1 MAKKKKS
8 ADAGK
13 TAASFESSLA
23 DLESVVGELERGD
36 LSLDESLSTY
46 ESGVKHLRACYAAL
60 QKAEGQIRLLVDID
74 DAGNARLNKFA
85 SGQSSEADDVED
97 EIEDEDDFSDEDP
110 NEEST
115 LF

>member
-23 DLESVVGELERGD
+23 DLESVVSELERGD

-85 SGQSSEADDVED
+85 SGQSSEADEVED
-97 EIEDEDDFSDEDP
+97 DDDDFSDEDP